1 MRIKVTRGA
10 QPIQLFNY
18 LCNPEKQPIKDR
30 PTLLDSEDISALI
43 FCRSIPGTTT
53 LQLARNFRRIAK
65 LNSRVKKTIAHYSIA
80 LPNED
85 RNRVA
90 IAEMILISRALL
102 TKLGHYRCPY
112 FGVEHHDTDHL
123 HWHLAASTITYS
135 GQWVDDSFDR
145 YRLRTIERELEAAFS
160 LKPSVIKPVG
170 EVKNLSTGEY
180 RLKKRTHRTLPKEK
194 LWQALDTA
202 IPVSKSLAR
211 LVMELRVHYPDI
223 SIQLKKLNGRHV
235 GISFELDGVSFAGRR
250 LGRAYSL
257 AGLQRFHGIEHR
269 DTSIELLD
277 ELLTL
282 SHPECKALYEDMLH
296 QKLAES
302 THNIHDFQL

>member
-1 MRIKVTRGA
+1 MRVKVTRGA

-18 LCNPEKQPIKDR
+18 LCSPKKQPAKDR
-30 PTLLDSEDISALI
+30 LALTNSEDVSALI
-43 FCRSIPGTTT
+43 FYRSVPGDTT

-85 RNRVA
+85 RNRVGTD
-90 IAEMILISRALL
+90 EMRLISKALL
-102 TKLGHYRCPY
+102 TELGHYRCPS
-112 FGVEHHDTDHL
+112 FGIEHHDTAQL

-135 GQWVDDSFDR
+135 GQWVDDCFER
-145 YRLRTIERELEAAFS
+145 YRLRTIERELETIFG
-160 LKPSVIKPVG
+160 LKQSIIKPVVD
-170 EVKNLSTGEY
+170 VKNLSTGEY
-180 RLKKRTHRTLPKEK
+180 RLKKRTHRKLPKEK
-194 LWQALDTA
+194 LWQALDAT
-202 IPVSKSLAR
+202 IPVSQSLAR
-211 LVMELRVHYPDI
+211 LIVELRVHYPDI

-269 DTSIELLD
+269 DTSIELVD

-282 SHPECKALYEDMLH
+282 SHPECKTLYEDMLR

-302 THNIHDFQL
+302 THNVHDF